1 MFFRKTLLTT
11 TILITTISLA
21 LIGKSALA
29 NKNTVTNDV
38 YTIKIIDNC
47 QVISEIPLNPKQV
60 QAYLALQHEENKM
73 AKLQAPITGI
83 EEQLRNYSQQIEQ
96 LSQQIFTNSKQP
108 LQINK
113 AVLAKQELVVGKL
126 DNLMEKHQ
134 ADFDA
139 LSAQGR
145 YISKIADKFT
155 QLVAPLIAENEDY
168 NISIG
173 HRDDNP
179 INKHCNNN
187 MASVRLTNAG

>member
-11 TILITTISLA
+11 TILIATISLA

-83 EEQLRNYSQQIEQ
+83 EEQLRSYSQQIEQ
-96 LSQQIFTNSKQP
+96 LSQQMFTNSKQP

-145 YISKIADKFT
+145 NISKIADKFT

>member
-11 TILITTISLA
+11 TILIATISLA

-47 QVISEIPLNPKQV
+47 QVISEIPLNPKQM

-73 AKLQAPITGI
+73 AKLQAPITVI

-96 LSQQIFTNSKQP
+96 LSQQMFTNSKQP

-145 YISKIADKFT
+145 NISKIADKFT

>member
-29 NKNTVTNDV
+29 NKNAVTNDV
-38 YTIKIIDNC
+38 YTIKIIENC
-47 QVISEIPLNPKQV
+47 QIISEIPLSSKQV

-83 EEQLRNYSQQIEQ
+83 EEQLRSYSQQIEQ
-96 LSQQIFTNSKQP
+96 LSRQMFTNSKQP

-139 LSAQGR
+139 LSAQGGN
-145 YISKIADKFT
+145 ISKIADKFT
-155 QLVAPLIAENEDY
+155 QLVAPLIAEKGHHH
-168 NISIG
+168 ISIG

>member
-11 TILITTISLA
+11 TILIATISLA

-96 LSQQIFTNSKQP
+96 LSQQMFTNSKQP

-145 YISKIADKFT
+145 NISKIADKFT

>member
-11 TILITTISLA
+11 TILIATISLA

-38 YTIKIIDNC
+38 YTIKIIENC
-47 QVISEIPLNPKQV
+47 QVISEIPLSSKQA

-73 AKLQAPITGI
+73 AELQAPITGI

-96 LSQQIFTNSKQP
+96 LSQQMFTNSKQP

-155 QLVAPLIAENEDY
+155 QLVAPLIAENEHHH
-168 NISIG
+168 ISIG

>member
-38 YTIKIIDNC
+38 YTIKIIENC
-47 QVISEIPLNPKQV
+47 QVISEIPLSSKQA

-73 AKLQAPITGI
+73 AELQAPITGI

-96 LSQQIFTNSKQP
+96 LSQQMFTNSKQP

-155 QLVAPLIAENEDY
+155 QLVAPLIAENEHHH
-168 NISIG
+168 ISIG